1 MDTES
6 EGVRKT
12 SGGQMAYQEVLKF
25 SREEVRAVINNSDTF
40 GCLEQSTRKTV
51 RVKDQVV

>member
-25 SREEVRAVINNSDTF
+25 SREEVRAVINNSDTWMF
-40 GCLEQSTRKTV
+40 RAVYQENCKS
-51 RVKDQVV
+51 